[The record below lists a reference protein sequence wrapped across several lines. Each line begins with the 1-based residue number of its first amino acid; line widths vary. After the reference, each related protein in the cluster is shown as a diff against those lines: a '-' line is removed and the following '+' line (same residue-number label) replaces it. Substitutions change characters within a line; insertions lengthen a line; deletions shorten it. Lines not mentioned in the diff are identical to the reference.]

1 MNRAR
6 STIHA
11 VGFLILL
18 SLTHAVIA
26 QQVTPDR
33 GYELFYDGKL
43 VGAEE
48 DWNMRR
54 AIKHF
59 RAITEKYPHI
69 KVEASFNDEPLK
81 YLTKVEVLPV
91 FFVPRGIG
99 GPTTEHKALL
109 QRHLAIAR
117 DRYREMLKDRDTF
130 SIAQEEPLIYQS
142 RFALGHYQKKSGE
155 LSGEDANAASR
166 IADELLVHLKMS
178 RFECPYIL
186 LVVVMNPRTNHPAG
200 GGTPINGGV
209 NTGGGI
215 VVLSS
220 YGLENSPQFQATL
233 QHELGHSFG
242 LCHVTVL
249 GYDMKT
255 SDSIMSYNPAHHWN
269 RFQPPKNQGILI
281 PENLKKLAENKLVF
295 PKFTF
300 IPDED
305 IPANY
310 RMVTKRTDL
319 VEMKL
324 NQ

>member
-1 MNRAR
+1 MKEARAK
-6 STIHA
+6 IHA

-18 SLTHAVIA
+18 SLTHSVMA
-26 QQVTPDR
+26 QPVQHDK

-43 VGAEE
+43 VGKEE
-48 DWNMRR
+48 AWNMRR
-54 AIKHF
+54 SIKHF
-59 RAITEKYPHI
+59 RAITEKYPNI
-69 KVEASFNDEPLK
+69 KVEATFNGERLK

-91 FFVPRGIG
+91 FFVPRGTSD
-99 GPTTEHKALL
+99 PTTKHKVLL
-109 QRHLAIAR
+109 RRHLSIAR
-117 DRYREMLKDRDTF
+117 DRYREMLKTRDTF
-130 SIAQEEPLIYQS
+130 SFAQEGPLIYRS
-142 RFALGHYQKKSGE
+142 RFDLSQFRNKSGA
-155 LSGEDANAASR
+155 LAGKDSNAAAR
-166 IADELLVHLKMS
+166 ITTELLSHLNMS

-186 LVVVMNPRTNHPAG
+186 LVVVMNPHVNYPAG

-255 SDSIMSYNPAHHWN
+255 NDSIMSYNPRHHWN
-269 RFQPPKNQGILI
+269 GFKPPKNQGILI
-281 PENLKKLAENKLVF
+281 PENLKKLAGNKLVF
-295 PKFTF
+295 PNFTF
-300 IPDED
+300 NPDED
-305 IPANY
+305 IPAGY
-310 RMVTKRTDL
+310 RMVEKRTDL

-324 NQ
+324 SQ